1 MTWELP
7 EQEALATLCR
17 TSRDATVQPL
27 CQIDKETQGGQE
39 QSEDTWCIGPTLLPL
54 LPEGGPGAEP
64 SLGHMQKQ
72 LLWAAGPGRGAHWR
86 RHEGP
91 AS

>member
-1 MTWELP
+1 VLS
-7 EQEALATLCR
+7 QETEEASRREDTCLAHR
-17 TSRDATVQPL
+17 SSPPSP
-27 CQIDKETQGGQE
+27 QE